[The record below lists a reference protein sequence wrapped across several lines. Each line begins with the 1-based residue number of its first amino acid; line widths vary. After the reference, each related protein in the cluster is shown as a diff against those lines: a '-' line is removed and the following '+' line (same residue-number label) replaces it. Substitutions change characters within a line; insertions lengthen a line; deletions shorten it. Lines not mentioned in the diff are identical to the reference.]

1 MSISARLVRPSA
13 LRVRAPRVPIDLQVE
28 SKTIGTTAAYKFETE
43 DISRSGLLLVWDRD
57 VKMPF
62 IVNTLLELTIDPAGS
77 CLSRP
82 VACLGKVVRRE
93 SSIEEGGGHAT
104 RLGIQIVQIDHSDLN
119 TWEGCLT
126 ELEKRFGIELSN
138 KVQASVA

>member
-1 MSISARLVRPSA
+1 MSSTARLVRPSKM
-13 LRVRAPRVPIDLQVE
+13 RVRAPRVPMDLQVE
-28 SKTIGTTAAYKFETE
+28 SKTIGTSAAYKFSTE

-82 VACLGKVVRRE
+82 VSCLGKVVRRE
-93 SSIEEGGGHAT
+93 SGTEDGSGHTA
-104 RLGIQIVQIDHSDLN
+104 RLGIQIVQIDHTDLN
-119 TWEGCLT
+119 AWEGCLT